1 MMTTSPLLAVLVFV
15 MLGTSASGAEQMDL
29 SKILVGTWEG
39 EIQRQSKGQE
49 TGRTLIIETVREQD
63 GKWIVDAAKWGIHR
77 GNIHPVDAVLNVS
90 GSDVNLELD
99 KVGAGGGKLSLKLV
113 KDEALVGTI
122 LTGRGPTSIELRKA
136 K

>member
-49 TGRTLIIETVREQD
+49 TGRTLIINPMT
-63 GKWIVDAAKWGIHR
+63 
-77 GNIHPVDAVLNVS
+77 
-90 GSDVNLELD
+90 
-99 KVGAGGGKLSLKLV
+99 
-113 KDEALVGTI
+113 
-122 LTGRGPTSIELRKA
+122 
-136 K
+136 